1 MPNMRQGLALAKLL
15 MESGGLK
22 RAEPR
27 RVHGHQLQ
35 RAGAQ
40 VQRDIKAGQRAEV
53 ELEARC

>member
-1 MPNMRQGLALAKLL
+1 MRQGLALAKLL

-53 ELEARC
+53 ELEARY